1 MNNLHRRSFLKTA
14 AALGAAALVS
24 RSLTSQVFAQTAAP
38 SRGVLANVKGAD
50 YFAATQKAVAL
61 LGDFCDTDTLQNR
74 IELIDDVKDRLLME
88 LGDSENDEER
98 KTLTDWMISLS
109 DMKEDL
115 KKIRRAQQ

>member
-1 MNNLHRRSFLKTA
+1 MSKLLLDS
-14 AALGAAALVS
+14 
-24 RSLTSQVFAQTAAP
+24 
-38 SRGVLANVKGAD
+38 
-50 YFAATQKAVAL
+50 KAVAL
-61 LGDFCDTDTLQNR
+61 LGDFCDPD
-74 IELIDDVKDRLLME
+74 LME

>member
-1 MNNLHRRSFLKTA
+1 MSKLL
-14 AALGAAALVS
+14 LDG
-24 RSLTSQVFAQTAAP
+24 
-38 SRGVLANVKGAD
+38 
-50 YFAATQKAVAL
+50 KAVAL
-61 LGDFCDTDTLQNR
+61 LVDFCDVDTLQNR

-88 LGDSENDEER
+88 LGDSESEEER

>member
-1 MNNLHRRSFLKTA
+1 MSKLL
-14 AALGAAALVS
+14 
-24 RSLTSQVFAQTAAP
+24 
-38 SRGVLANVKGAD
+38 LASKP
-50 YFAATQKAVAL
+50 VAL

-74 IELIDDVKDRLLME
+74 IALIADVKDRLLME

>member
-1 MNNLHRRSFLKTA
+1 M
-14 AALGAAALVS
+14 
-24 RSLTSQVFAQTAAP
+24 SLFEE
-38 SRGVLANVKGAD
+38 
-50 YFAATQKAVAL
+50 
-61 LGDFCDTDTLQNR
+61 FCDTDTLQNR

>member
-1 MNNLHRRSFLKTA
+1 MMEKHKDSKA
-14 AALGAAALVS
+14 M
-24 RSLTSQVFAQTAAP
+24 SLFEE
-38 SRGVLANVKGAD
+38 
-50 YFAATQKAVAL
+50 
-61 LGDFCDTDTLQNR
+61 FCDVDTLQNR

-88 LGDSENDEER
+88 LGDSESEEER

>member
-1 MNNLHRRSFLKTA
+1 MSKLL
-14 AALGAAALVS
+14 LDG
-24 RSLTSQVFAQTAAP
+24 
-38 SRGVLANVKGAD
+38 
-50 YFAATQKAVAL
+50 KAVAL
-61 LGDFCDTDTLQNR
+61 LGDFCDVDTLQNR

-88 LGDSENDEER
+88 LGESEEER

>member
-1 MNNLHRRSFLKTA
+1 MSKLL
-14 AALGAAALVS
+14 LDG
-24 RSLTSQVFAQTAAP
+24 
-38 SRGVLANVKGAD
+38 
-50 YFAATQKAVAL
+50 KAVTL
-61 LGDFCDTDTLQNR
+61 LGDFCDVDTLQNR
-74 IELIDDVKDRLLME
+74 IESMDDVKDRLLME

>member
-1 MNNLHRRSFLKTA
+1 MSKLLLDS
-14 AALGAAALVS
+14 
-24 RSLTSQVFAQTAAP
+24 
-38 SRGVLANVKGAD
+38 
-50 YFAATQKAVAL
+50 KAVAL
-61 LGDFCDTDTLQNR
+61 LGDFCDPDMLQNR

-115 KKIRRAQQ
+115 KKLRRAQQ

>member
-1 MNNLHRRSFLKTA
+1 MSKLL
-14 AALGAAALVS
+14 LDG
-24 RSLTSQVFAQTAAP
+24 
-38 SRGVLANVKGAD
+38 
-50 YFAATQKAVAL
+50 KAVAL
-61 LGDFCDTDTLQNR
+61 LSDFCDVDTLQNR
-74 IELIDDVKDRLLME
+74 IELMDDVKDRLLME

>member
-1 MNNLHRRSFLKTA
+1 MSKLLLDS
-14 AALGAAALVS
+14 
-24 RSLTSQVFAQTAAP
+24 
-38 SRGVLANVKGAD
+38 
-50 YFAATQKAVAL
+50 KAVAL
-61 LGDFCDTDTLQNR
+61 LGDFCDPDMLQN
-74 IELIDDVKDRLLME
+74 LME